1 MILQAVE
8 HPNLFPTGEG
18 GAVKAQHTTR
28 CPEEDA
34 PLPKRDVHHMDG
46 TQGGVLPKG
55 KQFHILY
62 IYIYMYINLNIQGE
76 KLPEMQKYTR
86 VVCDLKKVDV
96 AFTH

>member
-62 IYIYMYINLNIQGE
+62 IYICIY
-76 KLPEMQKYTR
+76 
-86 VVCDLKKVDV
+86 C
-96 AFTH
+96 